1 MIKTVKNKAL
11 RKYIFDGDK
20 SKINPKHLTRINQ
33 VVSVLHSAKSIN
45 SIALPGMNL
54 HSLKGELENYWSV
67 SITGNYRLTFKFE
80 NGDIFELDY
89 IDYH

>member
-11 RKYIFDGDK
+11 RKYIFDWDK
-20 SKINPKHLTRINQ
+20 SKINPKHLGRINQ
-33 VVSVLHSAKSIN
+33 VISVLHSAKNIK

-54 HSLKGELENYWSV
+54 HSLKGELEDYWSV